1 MKRKNGFTL
10 IEMLVCVVILAVV
23 FMLATPKMLNAI
35 KEGEN
40 KNIEIIKEN
49 VLNAAKE
56 YINEYNTH
64 FLDDFKEA
72 GHTEIIN
79 IDVLVDSGLVD
90 DDVYLIE
97 GIYGVKIELLDNNK
111 LEYTIIIN

>member
-23 FMLATPKMLNAI
+23 FMLVTPKMLNAI

-49 VLNAAKE
+49 VLNASKE
-56 YINEYNTH
+56 YINEHNTH
-64 FLDDFKEA
+64 FLDDFKEV

-97 GIYGVKIELLDNNK
+97 GIHGVQIELLDNNK
-111 LEYTIIIN
+111 LKYTIIIN

>member
-1 MKRKNGFTL
+1 MKRKNGFAL

-72 GHTEIIN
+72 GHT
-79 IDVLVDSGLVD
+79 DVLVDSGLVD

>member
-1 MKRKNGFTL
+1 M
-10 IEMLVCVVILAVV
+10 
-23 FMLATPKMLNAI
+23 
-35 KEGEN
+35 
-40 KNIEIIKEN
+40 
-49 VLNAAKE
+49 
-56 YINEYNTH
+56 
-64 FLDDFKEA
+64 

>member
-23 FMLATPKMLNAI
+23 FMLVTPKMLNAI

-56 YINEYNTH
+56 YIKDVKSGAFPDENH
-64 FLDDFKEA
+64 SFK
-72 GHTEIIN
+72 
-79 IDVLVDSGLVD
+79 
-90 DDVYLIE
+90 
-97 GIYGVKIELLDNNK
+97 
-111 LEYTIIIN
+111 